1 MERLSKFYDMKKD
14 PEAKKTYY
22 EPRRYLVAN
31 VGKFDLPTSSGTV
44 WFMSGV
50 DYFKK
55 ELNSVLEI
63 LSQEE
68 RKLDGKTDSVIR
80 TGYHPKLDASPVLN
94 DYWAK
99 YYQNLIGV
107 LKLAVDVAHINIHVE
122 FALIYFYFY
131 RS

>member
-1 MERLSKFYDMKKD
+1 MQNSLTTRGLKYCKCVLIHKYVIILFSHEPSVIMERLSKFYDMKKD
-14 PEAKKTYY
+14 PEAKNTYY

-63 LSQEE
+63 LS
-68 RKLDGKTDSVIR
+68 
-80 TGYHPKLDASPVLN
+80 
-94 DYWAK
+94 
-99 YYQNLIGV
+99 
-107 LKLAVDVAHINIHVE
+107 
-122 FALIYFYFY
+122 
-131 RS
+131 

>member
-1 MERLSKFYDMKKD
+1 M
-14 PEAKKTYY
+14 
-22 EPRRYLVAN
+22 
-31 VGKFDLPTSSGTV
+31 
-44 WFMSGV
+44 
-50 DYFKK
+50 
-55 ELNSVLEI
+55 
-63 LSQEE
+63 
-68 RKLDGKTDSVIR
+68 IR